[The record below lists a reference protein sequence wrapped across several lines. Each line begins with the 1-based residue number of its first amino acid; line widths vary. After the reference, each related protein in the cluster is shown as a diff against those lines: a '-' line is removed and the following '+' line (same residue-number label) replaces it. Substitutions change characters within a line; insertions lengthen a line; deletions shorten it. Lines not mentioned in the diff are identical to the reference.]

1 MIFEIAVFQSP
12 ATNVQQRQ
20 KLKTPFHPCDCVVIV
35 IDDIPLGR
43 PLHVL
48 VPISAMFSPMF
59 PSLDDF
65 VAGAAKNSA
74 GAEPSNNNNALETPK
89 RTTKKKQHDMCHQA
103 VMPAPATPPRFQG
116 PNLTNQPVAVVYTG
130 KKKSRSVA
138 EADDVTDE
146 ISPIGNEDADES
158 VAAASSPTNL
168 EKVLGMEDENIPPSR
183 SSKGNSSKI
192 GKPPKTSRR
201 DNKSSKNN
209 NKKKRQGAAS
219 SKSALPFLL
228 GYEQMV
234 RTQDAEDW
242 ATAAH
247 LRPIFTKLR
256 YLGGDTTVAPAANL
270 SSHQTSNAVPASI
283 MSGSDAS
290 VNSAATNGTTLTNM
304 TDRTDAERE
313 ADALSYLSSS
323 SGQHI
328 DKKCDGTILTF
339 AAMASS
345 LSILSSKEPNEEEMA
360 MDRSLML
367 LLQTIVD
374 ATSGMGTNIGP
385 SRGVTFPEFLHGYK
399 TISTA
404 MQTIQRFPSTTAEGQ
419 NQKAQTRD
427 RAHQMIQSFVRV
439 SLATKAPVGTEDAK
453 DRGSVKDEDNVE
465 VKQDGEI
472 AIIDLGQEK
481 EELASINPMKIVILH
496 MVVALVCGTCASTMW
511 AENVPPRNVSV
522 PTDVVINES
531 EAVAI
536 EQEVQPATPAF
547 NKRSAEHFVLRKKIR
562 TIGARSKRWMK
573 SAHACRESL
582 ELTQAEFEEASLTIM
597 EMIDKNKEPV
607 ECNPPEIVSDDA
619 IMNVVAPADLPRSIH
634 APVRK
639 RHARMHILSAMGGAT
654 LTTLASKVLVD
665 GSVKVVS
672 SAATSSPLALVVG
685 ALRGASMS
693 SLASRALV
701 EGTAKV
707 AAGTTARSF
716 AMTRVIG
723 AAIGSPFALVMS
735 VGMVAFVIASVHA
748 AGNDDG
754 ESIDV

>member
-1 MIFEIAVFQSP
+1 
-12 ATNVQQRQ
+12 
-20 KLKTPFHPCDCVVIV
+20 
-35 IDDIPLGR
+35 
-43 PLHVL
+43 
-48 VPISAMFSPMF
+48 
-59 PSLDDF
+59 
-65 VAGAAKNSA
+65 
-74 GAEPSNNNNALETPK
+74 
-89 RTTKKKQHDMCHQA
+89 
-103 VMPAPATPPRFQG
+103 
-116 PNLTNQPVAVVYTG
+116 
-130 KKKSRSVA
+130 
-138 EADDVTDE
+138 
-146 ISPIGNEDADES
+146 
-158 VAAASSPTNL
+158 
-168 EKVLGMEDENIPPSR
+168 
-183 SSKGNSSKI
+183 
-192 GKPPKTSRR
+192 
-201 DNKSSKNN
+201 
-209 NKKKRQGAAS
+209 
-219 SKSALPFLL
+219 
-228 GYEQMV
+228 
-234 RTQDAEDW
+234 
-242 ATAAH
+242 
-247 LRPIFTKLR
+247 
-256 YLGGDTTVAPAANL
+256 
-270 SSHQTSNAVPASI
+270 
-283 MSGSDAS
+283 
-290 VNSAATNGTTLTNM
+290 
-304 TDRTDAERE
+304 
-313 ADALSYLSSS
+313 
-323 SGQHI
+323 
-328 DKKCDGTILTF
+328 
-339 AAMASS
+339 
-345 LSILSSKEPNEEEMA
+345 
-360 MDRSLML
+360 
-367 LLQTIVD
+367 
-374 ATSGMGTNIGP
+374 
-385 SRGVTFPEFLHGYK
+385 
-399 TISTA
+399 
-404 MQTIQRFPSTTAEGQ
+404 
-419 NQKAQTRD
+419 
-427 RAHQMIQSFVRV
+427 MIQSFVRV

-522 PTDVVINES
+522 PTDAIINES

-547 NKRSAEHFVLRKKIR
+547 NKRSAEHFVLRKEIR

-582 ELTQAEFEEASLTIM
+582 EITQAEFEEASLTIM

>member
-1 MIFEIAVFQSP
+1 
-12 ATNVQQRQ
+12 
-20 KLKTPFHPCDCVVIV
+20 
-35 IDDIPLGR
+35 
-43 PLHVL
+43 
-48 VPISAMFSPMF
+48 MF

-74 GAEPSNNNNALETPK
+74 GAEPSNNALETPK
-89 RTTKKKQHDMCHQA
+89 RTTKKKKQHDMCHQA
-103 VMPAPATPPRFQG
+103 VIPAPATPPQFQG

-130 KKKSRSVA
+130 KKMSRSVA
-138 EADDVTDE
+138 KAGDSNRDNDVVSTKLTTANDE
-146 ISPIGNEDADES
+146 ISPIGNEGADDS
-158 VAAASSPTNL
+158 VVTSSPTNL
-168 EKVLGMEDENIPPSR
+168 ENILGMENENIPPFR
-183 SSKGNSSKI
+183 SSKGTSSKI

-209 NKKKRQGAAS
+209 NRNSKKKRQGTAS
-219 SKSALPFLL
+219 SKPALPFLL
-228 GYEQMV
+228 GYEQMA

-256 YLGGDTTVAPAANL
+256 YLGGDTTVAPATNL

-290 VNSAATNGTTLTNM
+290 VNSAGTYGTTLTNM

-328 DKKCDGTILTF
+328 EKKCDGTILTF
-339 AAMASS
+339 AAMVSS
-345 LSILSSKEPNEEEMA
+345 LSILLSREPNEEEMA

-374 ATSGMGTNIGP
+374 STPEMETNIGV
-385 SRGVTFPEFLHGYK
+385 SGGVTFPEFLHGYK

-419 NQKAQTRD
+419 NHKAQTRD
-427 RAHQMIQSFVRV
+427 RAHQMIQSFVNV
-439 SLATKAPVGTEDAK
+439 PSATIVPAGAEDAK
-453 DRGSVKDEDNVE
+453 GRGSVKDEDDVE
-465 VKQDGEI
+465 VKQDGETTTN
-472 AIIDLGQEK
+472 IDLGQEK

-496 MVVALVCGTCASTMW
+496 MVVALVCGTCASMMW
-511 AENVPPRNVSV
+511 AENVPPRNVSIS
-522 PTDVVINES
+522 TDEIINES

-536 EQEVQPATPAF
+536 EQEVQRATPAF
-547 NKRSAEHFVLRKKIR
+547 NKRSVEHFVLRKEIR

-573 SAHACRESL
+573 SAHTCRESL
-582 ELTQAEFEEASLTIM
+582 EITQAEFEEASLTMM
-597 EMIDKNKEPV
+597 EMSDKNKEHA
-607 ECNPPEIVSDDA
+607 ECDPPEIVSDDA
-619 IMNVVAPADLPRSIH
+619 IMNVVVPADLPQSTH
-634 APVRK
+634 APVSGPKVRLK
-639 RHARMHILSAMGGAT
+639 GHARMHILSAMGGAT

-672 SAATSSPLALVVG
+672 SATSNPLASVAG

-693 SLASRALV
+693 SLASRVMV

-707 AAGTTARSF
+707 AASTTARSF

-735 VGMVAFVIASVHA
+735 VGMVAIVIASVHA
-748 AGNDDG
+748 AGNDNG

>member
-1 MIFEIAVFQSP
+1 
-12 ATNVQQRQ
+12 
-20 KLKTPFHPCDCVVIV
+20 
-35 IDDIPLGR
+35 
-43 PLHVL
+43 
-48 VPISAMFSPMF
+48 MF

-74 GAEPSNNNNALETPK
+74 KTEPSNNNNALETPK

-103 VMPAPATPPRFQG
+103 VIPAPATPPRFQG
-116 PNLTNQPVAVVYTG
+116 PNMTNQPVAVVYTG

-138 EADDVTDE
+138 EAHDSNRDTDVTDE
-146 ISPIGNEDADES
+146 ISPIGKEGADES
-158 VAAASSPTNL
+158 VATNSPTNL
-168 EKVLGMEDENIPPSR
+168 EKILGIEDENIPPSR
-183 SSKGNSSKI
+183 STKGTRSKT

-201 DNKSSKNN
+201 DNKSSKNNN

-290 VNSAATNGTTLTNM
+290 VNSTGTYGTTLTNM

-328 DKKCDGTILTF
+328 DKKCDGTILSF

-345 LSILSSKEPNEEEMA
+345 LSILSSREPKEEEMA

-367 LLQTIVD
+367 LLQTVVD
-374 ATSGMGTNIGP
+374 ATSEMEVKVGVSG
-385 SRGVTFPEFLHGYK
+385 GVTFPEFLHGYK
-399 TISTA
+399 TITNA

-419 NQKAQTRD
+419 NHKAKTRD

-439 SLATKAPVGTEDAK
+439 PSVTIAPADVEAAK
-453 DRGSVKDEDNVE
+453 DSGSMNDEDTVE
-465 VKQDGEI
+465 VKQDAETTN
-472 AIIDLGQEK
+472 IDLGQEK
-481 EELASINPMKIVILH
+481 EELASINPLKIVILH

-511 AENVPPRNVSV
+511 VENVPPMIVSV
-522 PTDVVINES
+522 PTDVVINRS

-536 EQEVQPATPAF
+536 EQEVQRATPAF
-547 NKRSAEHFVLRKKIR
+547 KKRSAEHFVLRKEIR

-573 SAHACRESL
+573 SAHACQESL
-582 ELTQAEFEEASLTIM
+582 EITQADFEEASLTIM
-597 EMIDKNKEPV
+597 EMIDETKEPV

-619 IMNVVAPADLPRSIH
+619 IMDVVVPADLPESTQVH
-634 APVRK
+634 VSNPKVQLK
-639 RHARMHILSAMGGAT
+639 GHARMHILSAMGGAT

-672 SAATSSPLALVVG
+672 SVTSSPLALVVG

-693 SLASRALV
+693 SLASRVLV

-707 AAGTTARSF
+707 AAASTTARSF

-723 AAIGSPFALVMS
+723 AAISSPFALVMS

-754 ESIDV
+754 E